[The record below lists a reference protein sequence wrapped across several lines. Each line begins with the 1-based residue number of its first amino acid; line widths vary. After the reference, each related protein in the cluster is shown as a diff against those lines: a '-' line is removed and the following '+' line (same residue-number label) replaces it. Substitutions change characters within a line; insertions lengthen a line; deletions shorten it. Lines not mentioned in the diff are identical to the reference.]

1 MTAGLHDVQRTV
13 VYLAVIGSMTFLAN
27 AGVVSGDAA
36 IALLGGVAG
45 YAAGR
50 IANGGKA
57 PA

>member
-1 MTAGLHDVQRTV
+1 MTHGLHDVQRTV
-13 VYLAVIGSMTFLAN
+13 VYLAAIGAVTFLAN

-36 IALLGGVAG
+36 IALLGAVAG